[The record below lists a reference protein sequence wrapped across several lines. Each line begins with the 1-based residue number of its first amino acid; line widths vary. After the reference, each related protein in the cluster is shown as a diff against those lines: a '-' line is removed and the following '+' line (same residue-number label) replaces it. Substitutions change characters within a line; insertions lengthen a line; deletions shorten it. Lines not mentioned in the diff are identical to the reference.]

1 MTVNPPRSDM
11 NDPHPTQKVIQQAEP
26 IRKQIYEHL
35 RKEILSQKVQPA
47 SRLVESQIAA
57 EYGISRTP
65 VREAFHLLEK
75 DGFIEAIPR
84 VGYRVRHLDW
94 DELEDIFEL
103 RRVNESLAC
112 RWAIKRMGPKTLR
125 LLEENIA
132 HAHNALKKKK
142 PDHFLTYDGEFHEI
156 LAEAAGSRHL
166 FELCQQLRRLML
178 RYRVASIKT
187 IETMTE
193 ALRGHEKML
202 LSLRNGDEQGL
213 VDALRDHLERSKE
226 DISRNRY
233 TTDENSQSQ
242 EETHRHG

>member
-1 MTVNPPRSDM
+1 MSVIESQREMKNKATVQN
-11 NDPHPTQKVIQQAEP
+11 VIKQAEP

-35 RKEILSQKVQPA
+35 RKQILSQEVQPS
-47 SRLVESQIAA
+47 SRLVEAQIAA

-94 DELEDIFEL
+94 NELEDIFEL

-112 RWAIKRMGPKTLR
+112 RWAIQRIDEKTLR
-125 LLEENIA
+125 LLEENVA
-132 HAHNALKKKK
+132 QSRNALEKEN
-142 PDHFLTYDGEFHEI
+142 PDRFLKYDGEFHEI
-156 LAEAAGSRHL
+156 LGKATGSRHL

-178 RYRVASIKT
+178 RYRVESIKT
-187 IETMTE
+187 VETMAE

-202 LSLRNGDEQGL
+202 SCLKNKDEEGL
-213 VDALRDHLERSKE
+213 VSALSDHLSWSKE
-226 DISRNRY
+226 DIRS
-233 TTDENSQSQ
+233 
-242 EETHRHG
+242 HRHTEQDEMQEG

>member
-1 MTVNPPRSDM
+1 MKNTPPV
-11 NDPHPTQKVIQQAEP
+11 QGVIKQAEP

-35 RKEILSQKVQPA
+35 RKQILCQEVQPS

-75 DGFIEAIPR
+75 DGFIESIPR

-94 DELEDIFEL
+94 NELEDIFEL

-112 RWAIKRMGPKTLR
+112 RWAIKRIDEKTLQ
-125 LLEENIA
+125 LLEENIEQSQ
-132 HAHNALKKKK
+132 NALKKNK
-142 PDHFLTYDGEFHEI
+142 PDRFLKYDGEFHEI
-156 LAEAAGSRHL
+156 LGKAAGSRHL

-178 RYRVASIKT
+178 RYRVESIKT
-187 IETMTE
+187 FETMAQ

-202 LSLRNGDEQGL
+202 SFLKNKDEEGL
-213 VDALRDHLERSKE
+213 MNALLDHLEWSKE
-226 DISRNRY
+226 DITRHQPSEQDEMQNR
-233 TTDENSQSQ
+233 
-242 EETHRHG
+242 